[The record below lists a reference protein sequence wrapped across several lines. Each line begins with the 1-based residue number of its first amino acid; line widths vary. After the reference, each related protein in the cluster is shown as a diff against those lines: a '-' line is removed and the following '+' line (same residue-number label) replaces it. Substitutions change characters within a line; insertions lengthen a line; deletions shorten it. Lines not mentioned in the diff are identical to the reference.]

1 MLVSIYSER
10 NYSLTNRLEK
20 DAIFHHKTGGRGH
33 WNFIIDYNKIKDIS
47 PSIHYNELDYESF
60 KKWIQEFYDDIF
72 YFSNENTKII
82 YVKNNRMGWAIGKGG
97 WRIKK
102 LQQEFGEIRLIQT
115 YTTYPTKNSGEIIE
129 IPELFRDN
137 LNIASISSYS
147 YPKLTKELL
156 SEMEPYNI
164 WDDNYY
170 KKVIENVILPFFKE
184 NFRLILKKQI
194 WLKVSEL
201 TPDLRNWGFR
211 TGDLDYDLKYNSD
224 HAFFSNNKTKKLLL
238 DLYQIKKLIIKK
250 DQELRR
256 SNKYKYVFLD
266 FSSNLPSL
274 LVNFLC
280 KRLKKI
286 PMSVADIERAIDSGI
301 DVEKTVEIIM
311 NCYNNNTAKYEK
323 KPNIIKK

>member
-10 NYSLTNRLEK
+10 NYSLTGILER
-20 DAIFHHKTGGRGH
+20 DALFHHKTGGRGH

-47 PSIHYNELDYESF
+47 PSIYYNELDYESF
-60 KKWIQEFYDDIF
+60 KEWLREFYSDCF
-72 YFSNENTKII
+72 YFSDEDPKII
-82 YVKNNRMGWAIGKGG
+82 FVKENMMGWIIGKGG

-102 LQQEFGEIRLIQT
+102 LQQEFGEIKIIQT
-115 YTTYPTKNSGEIIE
+115 YTTYQGKVSGEIIE
-129 IPELFRDN
+129 IPEQLRFN
-137 LNIASISSYS
+137 LNITSISSYS
-147 YPKLTKELL
+147 YPILTKELL

-164 WDDNYY
+164 WDDNYH
-170 KKVIENVILPFFKE
+170 KKVIDDVIMPFFKK
-184 NFRLILKKQI
+184 NFSKILKKQI

-224 HAFFSNNKTKKLLL
+224 HAFFSNNKTKKLLF

-266 FSSNLPSL
+266 YNSNIASL
-274 LVNFLC
+274 LINFISGQLN
-280 KRLKKI
+280 RM
-286 PMSVADIERAIDSGI
+286 PTSVADIERVIGNGI
-301 DVEKTVEIIM
+301 NVKKTVEIII
-311 NCYNNNTAKYEK
+311 NCYNPTTAKYEK